1 MQRETRG
8 YSAERAR
15 HRAAPESHTAR
26 TRRPAR
32 ARPAS
37 QPQASVGRT
46 TAITASAAAI
56 ALVGS
61 VMFALPA
68 EAATTTAP
76 LDYVTAAAQ
85 GHQHLQGMTVSNF
98 VSAALTDRND
108 PVAAALAGVI
118 AGQGGAAGNQAAS
131 AISAALSGSG
141 PRQKIVATALTYLGD
156 PYVMDG
162 SSHSGIDCSGL
173 VMVSYATVGI
183 PLGHL
188 VHLQD
193 GAGIRI
199 AATQAQPG
207 DLVVFDDEQHIGL
220 YLGGGVLIQA
230 PAPGR
235 PVEVTTVWQGVPHHF
250 TRILPAS

>member
-1 MQRETRG
+1 M
-8 YSAERAR
+8 
-15 HRAAPESHTAR
+15 HRAADPGPSVAR
-26 TRRPAR
+26 T
-32 ARPAS
+32 S
-37 QPQASVGRT
+37 
-46 TAITASAAAI
+46 AITASAAAI

-68 EAATTTAP
+68 EAATSTAP
-76 LDYVTAAAQ
+76 LAYVTAAAE
-85 GHQHLQGMTVSNF
+85 GHVHVQGMTVANF
-98 VSAALTDRND
+98 ESAALTDRND

-118 AGQGGAAGNQAAS
+118 AGQGGAAGQQAAS
-131 AISAALSGSG
+131 AISSALSGG
-141 PRQKIVATALTYLGD
+141 GVRQKIVATALTYLGD

-173 VMVSYATVGI
+173 VMVSYASVGI

-193 GAGIRI
+193 EAGVRI
-199 AATQAQPG
+199 DQSQAQPG
-207 DLVVFDDEQHIGL
+207 DLVVFDDEEHIGL

-235 PVEVTTVWQGVPHHF
+235 PVEVTTVWAGVPHHF
-250 TRILPAS
+250 TRLLPAS